1 MEENKNNNTHSDSSA
16 EEIID
21 IPDIDSGKNIK
32 STSVDQTDEEESTS
46 ESIEIKTT
54 SILRRKKD
62 DSQDSNTTSKKSISF
77 SQDSIDPNKKDS
89 PPKKEPVVLPK
100 IYIPPNKQFTEST
113 YTSKGNQPPLTTD
126 RFVRARPMRIPLPE
140 VLVND
145 PHNPNHIPNTPN
157 AQLHK
162 TLMPLI
168 DELYTKTSTM
178 AKEAKRKAEIYKT
191 VYVCVKIF
199 NTISGV
205 VIGVLN
211 IGNISNSIAAQYTSM
226 TLGFI
231 ISAIQSLLALFP
243 IDRRGVLLKE
253 DANKLKTI
261 SRHVKL
267 LKSMNMST
275 FEKLK
280 KLEDFYAEVD
290 NIDMDIYD
298 FVATT
303 GISSYPGST
312 ENLIEQMTAQQS

>member
-1 MEENKNNNTHSDSSA
+1 MENHTHSESSA

-21 IPDIDSGKNIK
+21 IPD
-32 STSVDQTDEEESTS
+32 TDIVEKKEEIGNCISNNNDDLS
-46 ESIEIKTT
+46 SSSDSIEIKTS
-54 SILRRKKD
+54 SILRNKKEN
-62 DSQDSNTTSKKSISF
+62 NTETTKSKKSISF
-77 SQDSIDPNKKDS
+77 SQDSI
-89 PPKKEPVVLPK
+89 PPKKEPFVPPK
-100 IYIPPNKQFTEST
+100 IYVPPHKQFTESN
-113 YTSKGNQPPLTTD
+113 YTSKTPTSLATD

-140 VLVND
+140 TLVND
-145 PHNPNHIPNTPN
+145 PHNPNYIPNTPN

-162 TLMPLI
+162 TLIPLI
-168 DELYTKTSTM
+168 DELYTKTATM
-178 AKEAKRKAEIYKT
+178 AKKAKQKAEIYKM

-199 NTISGV
+199 NTIAGV

-211 IGNISNSIAAQYTSM
+211 IGNISNSVAAQYTSM
-226 TLGFI
+226 TLGFV

-275 FEKLK
+275 LEKLK

-303 GISSYPGST
+303 GINFYPGST
-312 ENLIEQMTAQQS
+312 ENLIDQLTSQQ